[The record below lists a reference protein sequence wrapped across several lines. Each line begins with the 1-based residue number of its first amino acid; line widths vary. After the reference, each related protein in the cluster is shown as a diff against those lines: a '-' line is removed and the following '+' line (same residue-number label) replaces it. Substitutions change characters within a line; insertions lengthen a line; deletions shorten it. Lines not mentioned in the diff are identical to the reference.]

1 MTDAVDAVQA
11 ERSPG
16 PSTQGGPQPQHT
28 EGYSINAYKKNR
40 QKNGNYQLYSSYQI
54 RRYKTQ

>member
-28 EGYSINAYKKNR
+28 EGYSINAYKKTDRND
-40 QKNGNYQLYSSYQI
+40 QLYSSFQI

>member
-28 EGYSINAYKKNR
+28 EGYSINAYKKKTDR
-40 QKNGNYQLYSSYQI
+40 KTEMINYTVVSKYADI
-54 RRYKTQ
+54 